1 MTKKPYIC
9 SEKGFFVGTIPCLE
23 QQKGSLK
30 GRKTIVKEPIM
41 FFKKCRLKVGKAFKW
56 FPRAVTLSRYPA
68 TTKDVAARI
77 ARMSTASPGDV
88 HLVLTCLPTVMA
100 QFMDE
105 GRPVHIDGLGSF
117 FFKLSCAGR
126 GVDSPDEVGRQQIKS
141 VRVQFLP
148 ERQGK
153 GKQMRRPLTE
163 GITLTEWGKTEDNDA
178 QKDVE

>member
-1 MTKKPYIC
+1 
-9 SEKGFFVGTIPCLE
+9 
-23 QQKGSLK
+23 
-30 GRKTIVKEPIM
+30 M
-41 FFKKCRLKVGKAFKW
+41 FFKKCRLKIGDKFKW
-56 FPRAVTLSRYPA
+56 FPRAVTFTRHPA

-117 FFKLSCAGR
+117 HFKLSCAGR
-126 GVDSPDEVGRQQIKS
+126 GVDSPDEVDRKQIKA

-148 ERQGK
+148 ERQGR

-163 GITLTEWGKTEDNDA
+163 KVTLTEWGNLQEMRKE
-178 QKDVE
+178 E

>member
-1 MTKKPYIC
+1 
-9 SEKGFFVGTIPCLE
+9 
-23 QQKGSLK
+23 
-30 GRKTIVKEPIM
+30 M
-41 FFKKCRLKVGKAFKW
+41 FFKKCRLKIGDKFKW
-56 FPRAVTLSRYPA
+56 FPRAVTFTRHPA

-117 FFKLSCAGR
+117 HFKLSCAGR
-126 GVDSPDEVGRQQIKS
+126 GVDSPDEVDRKQIKA

-148 ERQGK
+148 ERQGR
-153 GKQMRRPLTE
+153 GKFTRRPLTE
-163 GITLTEWGKTEDNDA
+163 KVTLTEWGNLQEMRKE
-178 QKDVE
+178 E

>member
-1 MTKKPYIC
+1 
-9 SEKGFFVGTIPCLE
+9 
-23 QQKGSLK
+23 
-30 GRKTIVKEPIM
+30 M
-41 FFKKCRLKVGKAFKW
+41 FFKKGKLKIGGKTKW
-56 FPRAVTLSRYPA
+56 FPRAVTFTRHPA

-88 HLVLTCLPTVMA
+88 HLVLSCLPTVMA

-126 GVDSPDEVGRQQIKS
+126 GVDTPEEVDRKQVRA

-148 ERQGK
+148 ERVGK
-153 GKQMRRPLTE
+153 GKNIRRPLTE
-163 GITLTEWGKTEDNDA
+163 GISLVEWETMEEEEMPEDAAKN
-178 QKDVE
+178 EE

>member
-1 MTKKPYIC
+1 
-9 SEKGFFVGTIPCLE
+9 
-23 QQKGSLK
+23 
-30 GRKTIVKEPIM
+30 M
-41 FFKKCRLKVGKAFKW
+41 FFKRSRQKIGGKFKW
-56 FPRAVTLSRYPA
+56 FPRAVTLSMHPA

-117 FFKLSCAGR
+117 HFKLSCAGR
-126 GVDSPDEVGRQQIKS
+126 GVDTPEEVDRKQIKA

-153 GKQMRRPLTE
+153 GKSMRRPLTE
-163 GITLTEWGKTEDNDA
+163 GISLVEWETLQEM
-178 QKDVE
+178 KDEE

>member
-1 MTKKPYIC
+1 MFHPK
-9 SEKGFFVGTIPCLE
+9 
-23 QQKGSLK
+23 QQIL
-30 GRKTIVKEPIM
+30 M
-41 FFKKCRLKVGKAFKW
+41 FFKKSRLKVGDKFKW
-56 FPRAVTLSRYPA
+56 FPRALTLSSHPA

-100 QFMDE
+100 QFMNE

-117 FFKLSCAGR
+117 HFKLSCAGR
-126 GVDSPDEVGRQQIKS
+126 GVDSPEEVSRQQIKA

-153 GKQMRRPLTE
+153 GRNMRRPLTE
-163 GITLTEWGKTEDNDA
+163 GIDLVEWGSMQEM
-178 QKDVE
+178 KDEE